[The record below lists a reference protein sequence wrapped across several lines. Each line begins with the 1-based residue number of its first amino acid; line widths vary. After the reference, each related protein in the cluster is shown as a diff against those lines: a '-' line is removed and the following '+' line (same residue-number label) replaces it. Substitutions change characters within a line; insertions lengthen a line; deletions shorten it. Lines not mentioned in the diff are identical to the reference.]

1 MAMDRAYQLNTRIIP
16 SIVVKV
22 PLVGDRTINV
32 TIMVAAVVKAVPGS
46 LRADT
51 LRVAA
56 VAGSAIVQ
64 VADAQADDANRSAGY
79 AAQVAPCHPSA
90 FSV

>member
-1 MAMDRAYQLNTRIIP
+1 MDRACRLNTIP
-16 SIVVKV
+16 SIAVKA

-32 TIMVAAVVKAVPGS
+32 TIMLAAVAKAVPGS
-46 LRADT
+46 LRADI
-51 LRVAA
+51 LQVAA

-64 VADAQADDANRSAGY
+64 VADARADDANRSAGD